1 MSNYPTVAAPR
12 PLKRTAS
19 AASLWPRPSKRKCDG
34 LERLD
39 FGVGESSSATSLL
52 KAAEY
57 PRAPPSPPPS
67 NCASTKAVFAYWT
80 SYPSPPSTPP
90 RRTSEF
96 QITRD
101 SPNNPFLGSPL
112 SSAEEVVLKECGSLR
127 RSPPE
132 EQPTMVFV
140 FRGRRRRFP
149 NPYYN
154 TAGTKRLSLSP
165 EDSEF
170 EPENSIVPKLLWP
183 RITVST
189 KMGVNKNSD

>member
-1 MSNYPTVAAPR
+1 MNNYPTVAAPR

-19 AASLWPRPSKRKCDG
+19 AASSWSRPSKRKCDG

-39 FGVGESSSATSLL
+39 FGVGESSVPPAFSKS
-52 KAAEY
+52 KS
-57 PRAPPSPPPS
+57 PRAPPSPPS
-67 NCASTKAVFAYWT
+67 SSCASTKAVFTCQT

-101 SPNNPFLGSPL
+101 SPNNPFLVSPL

-140 FRGRRRRFP
+140 FRGKRRRFP

-170 EPENSIVPKLLWP
+170 EPENCIVPTLLWP

-189 KMGVNKNSD
+189 KMRVNKNSD